1 VRRSWLRR
9 AILVAALLA
18 CALAAVAS
26 AGDPSNSARAPGPVA
41 TCATATWATATCA
54 AATGAAATGAAAT
67 GGDAAGVTSAAAR
80 PLEWKEIERA
90 ARDGRPETR
99 AWAVRQAANLGGDE
113 AWGLVVEALR
123 DPRAIVGDEA
133 LLVLATRGDAARL
146 ARLAP
151 LLNERDPVVRARV
164 AELLG
169 RCALPVRIAWL
180 ANLAKDEDGEV
191 ARCALSALLRR
202 AETGRLDPDERED
215 AAAVARQAF
224 RGRDPVLQAL
234 AWRLAWRVA
243 PHEAEESVRA
253 ALRSPDP
260 TRRAAAASSLRGC
273 TQVLAL
279 ELAAP
284 AIDDPEDAVRTAA
297 MAVLGSLEHRGAL
310 RALADRL
317 ARETQPRL
325 RHRLRLELANELGVD
340 RGEDHAAWAADV
352 AAWTGGVATRSVGAD
367 LRPVTSAHF
376 SGLPLVSD
384 RVAFLVDLSG
394 SMWSAKV
401 GDLTRKEL
409 VDRALAAALE
419 SLPRGARVQL
429 VPYTARPIPWERAA
443 VPLDSSRLRQAL
455 DWFGGR
461 RDSGPGDFLEA
472 FESVLVDEHIDS
484 VCVLTDGVPTGGE
497 RHELGLLFDRILDRN
512 VPRQLAVDALLVD
525 CKPAI
530 AARWSGFC
538 AATGGV
544 ARRVR
549 YEDLLG
555 ATNDDAAAGR
565 GGASRAVPEHRR
577 AGGAGRAGVAD
588 APAGG

>member
-1 VRRSWLRR
+1 M
-9 AILVAALLA
+9 
-18 CALAAVAS
+18 
-26 AGDPSNSARAPGPVA
+26 
-41 TCATATWATATCA
+41 
-54 AATGAAATGAAAT
+54 
-67 GGDAAGVTSAAAR
+67 
-80 PLEWKEIERA
+80 
-90 ARDGRPETR
+90 
-99 AWAVRQAANLGGDE
+99 
-113 AWGLVVEALR
+113 
-123 DPRAIVGDEA
+123 
-133 LLVLATRGDAARL
+133 
-146 ARLAP
+146 
-151 LLNERDPVVRARV
+151 
-164 AELLG
+164 
-169 RCALPVRIAWL
+169 RIAWL

-202 AETGRLDPDERED
+202 AEAGRLDPDERED
-215 AAAVARQAF
+215 AAFVARQAF

-260 TRRAAAASSLRGC
+260 ARRAAAASSLRGC

-297 MAVLGSLEHRGAL
+297 IAVLGSLEHRGAL

-340 RGEDHAAWAADV
+340 RGEDQAAWAADV
-352 AAWTGGVATRSVGAD
+352 AAWTGGVATRSAGAD
-367 LRPVTSAHF
+367 LRPVTGAHF

-401 GDLTRKEL
+401 GDWTRKEL

-455 DWFGGR
+455 EWFGGR

-472 FESVLVDEHIDS
+472 FESVLADEHIDS

-555 ATNDDAAAGR
+555 ATNDDAGAGR
-565 GGASRAVPEHRR
+565 GGASRAVPEQRR